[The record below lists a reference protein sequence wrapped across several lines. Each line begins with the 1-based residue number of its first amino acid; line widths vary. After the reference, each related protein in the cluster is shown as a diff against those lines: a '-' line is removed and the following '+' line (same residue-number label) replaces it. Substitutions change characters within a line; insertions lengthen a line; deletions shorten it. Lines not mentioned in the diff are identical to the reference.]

1 MPHGQATSR
10 FTVDLDALAANLAT
24 LRARAPGA
32 EVAAMLKA
40 NAYGLGED
48 VVGARL
54 WAEGVRSYFTAGVLG
69 AEALRRLLGPEADVY
84 VLDGCRPG
92 DAGRLIASGLIPVL
106 NSLEQVADWKAGG
119 GAAHRAAVHIDTG
132 MNRLGVRP
140 DQTRAVADAGLNVT
154 LVMSHLAC
162 GDVENH
168 AMNQRQLEAFRPA
181 RALFPQARASLANSG
196 GIFHGPEFDFDMV
209 RPGVTMYGC
218 GPFGTPDPRIVAVAT
233 LEAEILQVRD
243 VPAGESIGYT
253 ASFTAPHDMRIATV
267 GIGYADGVL
276 RSNQPNGKVWFDGAL
291 RPIVG
296 RISMDTLAV
305 DMTGCKTAKPGQ
317 FVELF
322 GAHLPV
328 DDAAAAAGTIA
339 YELLT
344 SVGSRVERVVRSKGG

>member
-24 LRARAPGA
+24 LRAQAPGA

-48 VVGARL
+48 VVGRRL
-54 WAEGVRSYFTAGVLG
+54 WAEGVRSFFTAGVLG
-69 AEALRRLLGPEADVY
+69 AEALRRLLGADADVY

-92 DAGRLIASGLIPVL
+92 DAGRLTASGLIPVL
-106 NSLEQVADWKAGG
+106 NSLEQIADWKAGG
-119 GAAHRAAVHIDTG
+119 GADHRAALHIDTG
-132 MNRLGVRP
+132 MNRLGLRP
-140 DQTRAVADAGLNVT
+140 DQARDAADAGLNVT

-162 GDVENH
+162 GDVEGH
-168 AMNQRQLEAFRPA
+168 AMNQRQLDAFRAA
-181 RALFPQARASLANSG
+181 RALFPRAQASLANSG
-196 GIFHGPEFDFDMV
+196 GIFHGPEYAFDMV
-209 RPGVTMYGC
+209 RAGVTLFGC
-218 GPFGTPDPRIVAVAT
+218 GPFGRPDPRIVAVAT

-243 VPAGESIGYT
+243 VPAGESIGYA
-253 ASFTAPHDMRIATV
+253 ASFTAPRDMRIATV

-276 RSNQPNGKVWFDGAL
+276 RSNQPNGKVWFDGSL

-305 DMTGCKTAKPGQ
+305 DMTGCETAKAGQ

-344 SVGSRVERVVRSKGG
+344 SVGSRVERVVRSEGG

>member
-24 LRARAPGA
+24 LRAQAPGA

-48 VVGARL
+48 VVGRRL
-54 WAEGVRSYFTAGVLG
+54 WAEGVRSFFTAGVLG
-69 AEALRRLLGPEADVY
+69 AEALRRLLGADADVY

-92 DAGRLIASGLIPVL
+92 DAGRLTASGLIPVL
-106 NSLEQVADWKAGG
+106 NSLEQIADWKAGG
-119 GAAHRAAVHIDTG
+119 GADHRAALHIDTG
-132 MNRLGVRP
+132 MNRLGLRP
-140 DQTRAVADAGLNVT
+140 DQARDAADAGLNVT

-162 GDVENH
+162 GDVEGH
-168 AMNQRQLEAFRPA
+168 AMNQRQLDAFRAA
-181 RALFPQARASLANSG
+181 RALFPRAQASLANSG
-196 GIFHGPEFDFDMV
+196 GIFHGPEYAFDMV
-209 RPGVTMYGC
+209 RAGVTLFGC
-218 GPFGTPDPRIVAVAT
+218 GPFGRPDPRIVAVAT

-243 VPAGESIGYT
+243 VPAGESIGYA

-276 RSNQPNGKVWFDGAL
+276 RSNQPNGKVWFDGSL

-305 DMTGCKTAKPGQ
+305 DMTGCETAKAGQ

-344 SVGSRVERVVRSKGG
+344 SVGSRVERVVRSEGG